1 MLIGLPI
8 TWILLV
14 HYGMLGAVVASVVN
28 SVVGATISLTIV
40 RRMYRVNIKVMNV
53 IKYLVPSLIAGS
65 LTYSITCM
73 VKGLWLTLGI
83 GSVLY
88 LVLLVMLMVVVVS
101 KEDLIHLASI
111 SRSMKYVGFIIN
123 YALDMA
129 VKIKVLLCR
138 QQP

>member
-1 MLIGLPI
+1 
-8 TWILLV
+8 
-14 HYGMLGAVVASVVN
+14 MLGAVVASVAN
-28 SVVGATISLTIV
+28 SVVGAIISLAIV
-40 RRMYRVNIKVMNV
+40 RRIYSVNIKMMNV
-53 IKYLVPSLIAGS
+53 IKYLIPSLIASS
-65 LTYSITCM
+65 LTYFITRI

-88 LVLLVMLMVVVVS
+88 LVLLVMIMVVVVS

-123 YALDMA
+123 YALDMV

-138 QQP
+138 QQT